1 MLRCNRNVPVKVRD
15 MVNIQVQIT
24 VNNQLSQAFKIK
36 VENFISLIYSLIQ
49 IVFVV
54 HVAIQLFLINI

>member
-24 VNNQLSQAFKIK
+24 VNNELSQAFKIK